1 VAVAIPALPATVT
14 ATGSGNGNADVA
26 LHRRSV
32 RGGSVCA
39 RRHIA
44 TARVAVHV
52 HRLERLGLRK
62 QVGEKKGLVRGHL
75 VAVLVL
81 QLQLRWLLLWLL
93 LSSSELRT
101 VGKDVD
107 NDAFEG

>member
-39 RRHIA
+39 RRRIA

-81 QLQLRWLLLWLL
+81 QLQLRWLLL
-93 LSSSELRT
+93 
-101 VGKDVD
+101 
-107 NDAFEG
+107 